1 MNTREIAVEY
11 RMSHWAQIMQN
22 RIDSGLNVRAFCEN
36 AGIHENS
43 YYYWQRKLRE
53 ATFEELARNE
63 SGTGLMPPMFAEVK
77 LATQATSFPPVAAN
91 QQNNVCVEVSGVRIT
106 ADSGY
111 PVDKLAYLMRAV
123 MRSC

>member
-11 RMSHWAQIMQN
+11 RLSHWAQIMQN
-22 RIDSGLNVRAFCEN
+22 RKDSGLNVRAFCEN

-53 ATFEELARNE
+53 ATCGELAQNE
-63 SGTGLMPPMFAEVK
+63 GGAEIIPTVFAEVK
-77 LATQATSFPPVAAN
+77 LATRPTFPPVGAN
-91 QQNNVCVEVSGVRIT
+91 QQNNVCIEASGVRIT